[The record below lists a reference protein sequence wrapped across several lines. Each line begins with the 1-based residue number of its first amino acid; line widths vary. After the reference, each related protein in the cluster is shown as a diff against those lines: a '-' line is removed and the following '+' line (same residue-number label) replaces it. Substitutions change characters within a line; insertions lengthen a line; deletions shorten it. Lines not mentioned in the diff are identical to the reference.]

1 MLAQIILDFQNKEL
15 PELIER
21 DMQINFN
28 TGIKRA
34 FVIMGPRRSG
44 KTYYL
49 YLLIKKLILSGIN
62 KQRILY
68 INFEDPK
75 LVSMALEDLMKL
87 IEIFYEIYPD
97 NRKQEVWLFFDEIQN
112 IGKGKIF
119 VRNLLDSINAKISS
133 FVEMVIT
140 ELKK

>member
-1 MLAQIILDFQNKEL
+1 
-15 PELIER
+15 
-21 DMQINFN
+21 
-28 TGIKRA
+28 
-34 FVIMGPRRSG
+34 
-44 KTYYL
+44 
-49 YLLIKKLILSGIN
+49 
-62 KQRILY
+62 LY

-75 LVSMALEDLMKL
+75 LVSVALEDLMKL

-112 IGKGKIF
+112 IGKWEIF
-119 VRNLLDSINAKISS
+119 VRNLLDSKNTKISS

>member
-1 MLAQIILDFQNKEL
+1 M
-15 PELIER
+15 
-21 DMQINFN
+21 
-28 TGIKRA
+28 
-34 FVIMGPRRSG
+34 
-44 KTYYL
+44 
-49 YLLIKKLILSGIN
+49 
-62 KQRILY
+62 Y

-75 LVSMALEDLMKL
+75 LVSVALEDLMKL

-112 IGKGKIF
+112 IGKWEIF
-119 VRNLLDSINAKISS
+119 VRNLLDSKNTKISS

>member
-97 NRKQEVWLFFDEIQN
+97 NRKQEV
-112 IGKGKIF
+112 
-119 VRNLLDSINAKISS
+119 
-133 FVEMVIT
+133 
-140 ELKK
+140 